1 MTLKV
6 RWPGSRRRW
15 TVFFRAV
22 FLFAEDVRVGRHR
35 ERLGRRKP
43 RLGYTHYSALW
54 KASHKADQ
62 RSGTSHR

>member
-22 FLFAEDVRVGRHR
+22 FLFAEDVRIVRHR
-35 ERLGRRKP
+35 NRFGGRNGETWRT
-43 RLGYTHYSALW
+43 GYVYC
-54 KASHKADQ
+54 
-62 RSGTSHR
+62 